1 MQQKIFVGYLL
12 CAFYFF
18 TYKDFITWT
27 PNLRERLTSIV
38 LDNLRPVALKTVS
51 EVLEETI
58 TKKFDVEE
66 LTDKVMEKIIKARL
80 RLYIIDYKFDES
92 QNMQDVTTAEALVP
106 TWMTIYVLK
115 IPEI

>member
-1 MQQKIFVGYLL
+1 M
-12 CAFYFF
+12 
-18 TYKDFITWT
+18 
-27 PNLRERLTSIV
+27 
-38 LDNLRPVALKTVS
+38 ALKTVS

-58 TKKFDVEE
+58 SKKFDVEE

-92 QNMQDVTTAEALVP
+92 QNGQDDTNAETLVP

-115 IPEI
+115 IPAI

>member
-1 MQQKIFVGYLL
+1 M
-12 CAFYFF
+12 A
-18 TYKDFITWT
+18 
-27 PNLRERLTSIV
+27 S
-38 LDNLRPVALKTVS
+38 KTVS
-51 EVLEETI
+51 KILEETI

-92 QNMQDVTTAEALVP
+92 QNDTNAEALVP

-115 IPEI
+115 IPAI

>member
-1 MQQKIFVGYLL
+1 M
-12 CAFYFF
+12 A
-18 TYKDFITWT
+18 
-27 PNLRERLTSIV
+27 S
-38 LDNLRPVALKTVS
+38 KTVS
-51 EVLEETI
+51 KILEETI

-92 QNMQDVTTAEALVP
+92 QNGRDDSNAETLVP

-115 IPEI
+115 IPGI

>member
-1 MQQKIFVGYLL
+1 M
-12 CAFYFF
+12 
-18 TYKDFITWT
+18 
-27 PNLRERLTSIV
+27 
-38 LDNLRPVALKTVS
+38 ALKTVS

-58 TKKFDVEE
+58 SKKFDVEE

-92 QNMQDVTTAEALVP
+92 QNGQDDTNAEALVP

-115 IPEI
+115 IPAI